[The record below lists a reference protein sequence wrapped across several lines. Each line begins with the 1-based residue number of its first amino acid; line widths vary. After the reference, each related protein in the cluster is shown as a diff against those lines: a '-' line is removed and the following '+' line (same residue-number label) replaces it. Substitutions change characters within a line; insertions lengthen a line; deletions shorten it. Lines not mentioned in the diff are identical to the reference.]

1 MGKAVTQC
9 LNVFAYLPQ
18 DPTYVS
24 STFIWQLETSKFLL
38 IQGLWWLLFICVV
51 TGTYVVLPTC
61 RHTQIK
67 INKWLNIKYI
77 YDNIWYHY
85 HHLLQLLNEICETH
99 FPFKFCCILSHNNGN
114 NKKNTWKSS
123 LFYWEVN
130 CKDKHRRNKFS
141 MALFKY
147 SLSKS
152 IEYWPYEYNQAILTV
167 VGRQSLLL

>member
-24 STFIWQLETSKFLL
+24 SIFIWQLETSKFLL

-51 TGTYVVLPTC
+51 TGTHVVLPTC

-114 NKKNTWKSS
+114 NKKIHES
-123 LFYWEVN
+123 LP
-130 CKDKHRRNKFS
+130 FS
-141 MALFKY
+141 IE
-147 SLSKS
+147 KS
-152 IEYWPYEYNQAILTV
+152 IVKISTQEINFLWHYLNIIYLNLLNTGPMNII
-167 VGRQSLLL
+167 RQFWQL